1 MLFYVSP
8 DRRLSDRLARKSQIA
23 TEYLCR
29 LHQTEPD
36 VAIFWVSAADQSSFL
51 RSYEAIALEIP
62 RSFREDHSLLVT
74 EQVAGEGSLTESK
87 TLVLVKDWL
96 SSEDCGK
103 WLLILDNADDP
114 DLFSNTKYDGI
125 SLLPYLPRADNGHIL
140 ITSRFQ
146 RVALSLVS
154 GENSLIHVA
163 PMTPQESVSLLRT
176 RLPKDEST
184 KNDTLE
190 LANALDF
197 LPLAMKQSIGYINA
211 TNTSIK
217 DYLRLFSKDDGYQR
231 RLLEKTYRDIS
242 RDTHDDLQDS
252 VILTWQISFD
262 QIRIQRPA
270 AANVLS
276 VMGTLKREDIPAHL
290 LTSVSFDELEFQED
304 IGILMQYSLISK
316 NRDPVSYSMHRLVHL
331 TIRIWLLR
339 EGTLGKWEA
348 EALRLVLESYSV
360 TISADSGG
368 QDMVMRELLFPHVIT
383 VLQYKFEA
391 EEDIARHMKLSNT
404 YISYIPPL
412 GISVSKAIEKV
423 QTGLRELLSDLL

>member
-1 MLFYVSP
+1 M
-8 DRRLSDRLARKSQIA
+8 
-23 TEYLCR
+23 
-29 LHQTEPD
+29 
-36 VAIFWVSAADQSSFL
+36 
-51 RSYEAIALEIP
+51 
-62 RSFREDHSLLVT
+62 
-74 EQVAGEGSLTESK
+74 
-87 TLVLVKDWL
+87 LVKDWL

-114 DLFSNTKYDGI
+114 DLFSTKYDGI
-125 SLLPYLPRADNGHIL
+125 SLLPYLRRADNGHIL

-146 RVALSLVS
+146 GVALSLVS

-176 RLPKDEST
+176 RLPKDKST

-217 DYLRLFSKDDGYQR
+217 DYLMLFLKDDNYQR
-231 RLLEKTYRDIS
+231 RLLEKTYSDIS

-262 QIRIQRPA
+262 QIRLQRPA

-304 IGILMQYSLISK
+304 IGILIQ
-316 NRDPVSYSMHRLVHL
+316 
-331 TIRIWLLR
+331 
-339 EGTLGKWEA
+339 
-348 EALRLVLESYSV
+348 
-360 TISADSGG
+360 
-368 QDMVMRELLFPHVIT
+368 
-383 VLQYKFEA
+383 
-391 EEDIARHMKLSNT
+391 
-404 YISYIPPL
+404 
-412 GISVSKAIEKV
+412 
-423 QTGLRELLSDLL
+423 

>member
-1 MLFYVSP
+1 M
-8 DRRLSDRLARKSQIA
+8 ARKSQIA

-36 VAIFWVSAADQSSFL
+36 VTIFWVSAADQSSFL

-62 RSFREDHSLLVT
+62 RSFREDHSLLVM
-74 EQVAGEGSLTESK
+74 EQVAGDGSLTESK
-87 TLVLVKDWL
+87 TLVLVQDWL

-270 AANVLS
+270 AANLLS
-276 VMGTLKREDIPAHL
+276 VMGTLKRDDIPAHL

-304 IGILMQYSLISK
+304 IGILIQYSLISK

-348 EALRLVLESYSV
+348 EALRLVLESYPA
-360 TISADSGG
+360 TNSADRGG
-368 QDMVMRELLFPHVIT
+368 QDMVMRGLLFPHVIT
-383 VLQYKFEA
+383 VLQYEFEA
-391 EEDIARHMKLSNT
+391 KEDIARQKKLWNALVGYDLPFDRFSVV
-404 YISYIPPL
+404 SPL
-412 GISVSKAIEKV
+412 KKAAEVS
-423 QTGLRELLSDLL
+423 LR